1 MKANQKGFTLIE
13 LIIVIVI
20 LGALAVV
27 ALPRFI
33 DLQDEARQ
41 AATDGVA
48 GSLAAGTATNF
59 AGFVAG
65 SADAVQ
71 VESCGEAEDTLQGQ
85 ALPAGYTI
93 NDDGFAAGTADS
105 GDTGDCELVN
115 PDDTSITTAF
125 QAYRVNGADL

>member
-71 VESCGEAEDTLQGQ
+71 VETCTEAENTLQGQ
-85 ALPAGYTI
+85 ALPTGYTI
-93 NDDGFAAGTADS
+93 NDDGFSAGTADS

-115 PDDTSITTAF
+115 PDDASITTTF